1 MALGFALLVD
11 LGLLTSRVWTEVL
24 SPEAR
29 GMLWL
34 VVAGIWL
41 TAAIVSCR
49 WVARLRPNSQPA
61 SGSADLFETA
71 RSEYLRG
78 HWFEA
83 ETALQRLLD
92 INLLDREARLMLAT
106 LLRRTGRFAESEGHL
121 DRLSR
126 MDGAEKWSLE
136 IARQRARMQQQIADQ
151 AEDRNQAASGE
162 EHDAAE
168 VSRPIAREHDVRPQ
182 P

>member
-1 MALGFALLVD
+1 MAIGFALLID
-11 LGLLTSRVWTEVL
+11 LGLLSGRVWIELL
-24 SPEAR
+24 SPEAQ

-34 VVAGIWL
+34 VVAGIWF

-49 WVARLRPNSQPA
+49 WVARLRPNGQPA
-61 SGSADLFETA
+61 NGGADLFETA

-92 INLLDREARLMLAT
+92 INLLDREARLMLAA
-106 LLRRTGRFAESEGHL
+106 LLRRTGRFAEAEGQL

-126 MDGAEKWSLE
+126 MDGAEKWGLE

-151 AEDRNQAASGE
+151 TEDQNQSASE
-162 EHDAAE
+162 DENDAAE
-168 VSRPIAREHDVRPQ
+168 VAGPIARAA
-182 P
+182 